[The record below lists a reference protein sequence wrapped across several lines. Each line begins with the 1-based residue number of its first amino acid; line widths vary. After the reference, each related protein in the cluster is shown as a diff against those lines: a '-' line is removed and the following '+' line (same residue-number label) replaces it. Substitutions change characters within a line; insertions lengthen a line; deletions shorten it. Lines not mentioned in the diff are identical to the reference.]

1 MAKCDYCQ
9 GQIVGGEYY
18 SIDMWGQKYHTHHH
32 HSNNGFCSCCQS
44 LLMPGK
50 ASLAIG
56 VNTKICNYCKSEAIL
71 GVKQFQKCIQAVIEF
86 YKLGEISLPTNRVE
100 FELKEMEDLPFGV
113 RGQVVFNGYN
123 YKVQMARGLSKTVF
137 CGILT
142 HELMHI
148 VLIEGGFEFSH
159 QETEGLCE
167 LASFFAYQFISDH
180 VSKEWIERMKK
191 SPDPVY
197 GEGFR
202 IMMKRVKPYGSLQK
216 YLNSVKK

>member
-32 HSNNGFCSCCQS
+32 FTANSTCSCCQG
-44 LLMPGK
+44 LLIPGK
-50 ASLAIG
+50 DFLSIG
-56 VNTKICNYCKSEAIL
+56 VNTKICFYCKSEAIL
-71 GVKQFQKCIQAVIEF
+71 TWSQFQKCIRAVSDF
-86 YKLGEISLPTNRVE
+86 YMMGEIYLPSDKVE
-100 FELKEMEDLPFGV
+100 YELKEMEELPTGV
-113 RGQVVFNGYN
+113 RGQVVFNGQN

-148 VLIEGGFEFSH
+148 VLIERGFDFSH

-167 LASFFAYQFISDH
+167 LASFFAYQFMSNH
-180 VSKEWIERMKK
+180 VSNEWIERMKK

-202 IMMKRVKPYGSLQK
+202 IMMNRVKPYGSLQNF
-216 YLNSVKK
+216 LNSVKK